1 MINIAIFGFGTVGSG
16 VYDVLELNRESIKQT
31 LKDEIRVKYILD
43 IRDFSD
49 HPLRDLFVKDINVIL
64 NDPEVSTVVEAMG
77 GSHPAVDFSMEALK
91 KKKNVITSNKE
102 VVANFGCELL
112 NTAKENGVRYLFEAS
127 VGGGI
132 PVIRPLLTCLL
143 GNRILSISGILN
155 GTTNFILN
163 EMFQKGKS
171 FEVALKEAQELGYAE
186 RNPAADVEGL
196 DPCRK
201 ICILSDI
208 AFGHTVKPEQVH
220 TEGITA
226 ITLDD
231 VKDAERA
238 GYTIKLLGSAE
249 KCENGIYIMGCP
261 FFIKKDQML
270 ANVLGV
276 FNGVKVV
283 GNAVGELLFYGAGAG
298 KMPTASAIVAD
309 IMDVASSNKLFNAS
323 WENDAPEGYVL
334 DLKTRETAMYV
345 RIKTPGAPLSEKLGA
360 KVIAQTD
367 STLSFLTAKLPE
379 GELDELLSSFE
390 VLSKIRI
397 H

>member
-1 MINIAIFGFGTVGSG
+1 MINLAIFGFGTVGSG
-16 VYDVLELNRESIKQT
+16 VYDVLQLNKASIEKT
-31 LKDEIRVKYILD
+31 LGDEIRVKYVLD

-49 HPLRDLFVKDINVIL
+49 HPLKDLFVKDINVIL
-64 NDPEVSTVVEAMG
+64 EDEEVSTVVEAMG
-77 GSHPAVDFSMEALK
+77 GSHPAVDFSLMAINK
-91 KKKNVITSNKE
+91 GKNVITSNKE

-112 NTAKENGVRYLFEAS
+112 KAAKENGVRYLFEAS

-132 PVIRPLLTCLL
+132 PIIRPLLTALL
-143 GNRILSISGILN
+143 GNEILSISGILN

-171 FEVALKEAQELGYAE
+171 FDIALKEAQELGYAE

-226 ITLDD
+226 ITPED
-231 VKDAERA
+231 VKDAEEA
-238 GYTIKLLGSAE
+238 GYTIKLLGNVE
-249 KCENGIYIMGCP
+249 KCDNGIYIMVCP
-261 FFIKKDQML
+261 FFVKKDQML
-270 ANVLGV
+270 ANVLDV

-298 KMPTASAIVAD
+298 KLPTASAIVAD
-309 IMDVASSNKLFNAS
+309 VMDVESKNRLFNAS

-334 DLKTRETAMYV
+334 DLDGRETAMYFRV
-345 RIKTPGAPLSEKLGA
+345 RKADQPLCSCLGA
-360 KVIAQTD
+360 KVIRETED
-367 STLSFLTAKLPE
+367 TLSFLTAKLPE
-379 GELDELLSSFE
+379 GRILEAMKGWEILSQ
-390 VLSKIRI
+390 IRV

>member
-1 MINIAIFGFGTVGSG
+1 MINLAIFGFGTVGSG
-16 VYDVLELNRESIKQT
+16 VYDVIQLNKASIEKT
-31 LKDEIRVKYILD
+31 LGDSIRVKYILD

-49 HPLRDLFVKDINVIL
+49 HPLKELFVKDINVIL
-64 NDPEVSTVVEAMG
+64 EDDEVSTVVEAMG
-77 GSHPAVDFSMEALK
+77 GSHPAVDFSLSALK
-91 KKKNVITSNKE
+91 KGKNVITSNKE

-112 NTAKENGVRYLFEAS
+112 KTAKENGVRYLFEAS

-132 PVIRPLLTCLL
+132 PIIRPLLTALL
-143 GNRILSISGILN
+143 GNEILSISGILN

-163 EMFQKGKS
+163 EMFQNGKS

-208 AFGHTVKPEQVH
+208 AFGHTVKPEQVS

-226 ITLDD
+226 ITLED
-231 VKDAERA
+231 VQDAEKA
-238 GYTIKLLGSAE
+238 GYTIKLLGNAE
-249 KCENGIYIMGCP
+249 KCENGIYIMVCP

-283 GNAVGELLFYGAGAG
+283 GNAVGDLLFYGAGAG
-298 KMPTASAIVAD
+298 KLPTASAIVAD
-309 IMDVASSNKLFNAS
+309 IMDVESKNRLFNAA

-334 DLKTRETAMYV
+334 DLNNRETAMYL
-345 RIKTPGAPLSEKLGA
+345 RIRKGKQPLCSCLGA
-360 KVIAQTD
+360 TVINETD
-367 STLSFLTAKLPE
+367 TTLSVITAKLPE
-379 GELDELLSSFE
+379 GKILEAIQEQE